1 MCIRDSLYAARVGVL
16 ELPEGYQVELAIG
29 RNMLGK
35 LWQHYWGWIIAGL
48 FMLLA
53 VLVGTVIAGRRLWQR
68 LS

>member
-1 MCIRDSLYAARVGVL
+1 MHEYRLYAARVGVL

-48 FMLLA
+48 LLVLA
-53 VLVGTVIAGRRLWQR
+53 VLTGLVIAARRLWR
-68 LS
+68 VLS